1 MESVVLRSNSGWGDL
16 HIYEGSTLP
25 ALVLSPG
32 ERGGGPTRRAGTDI
46 REDNLMPSLED
57 WLFELYSQLF
67 KYYSAASAG
76 GVGERQVFSRQ
87 LDGTQP
93 PPTASEYL
101 LTNSTRP
108 NHSKHKYGRTC
119 LFTPRGDAA
128 SEEGLTNESG
138 EPGCSTNHR
147 LRWVREAVG

>member
-1 MESVVLRSNSGWGDL
+1 MESVVLRSNSGWEDL
-16 HIYEGSTLP
+16 HIYEGSTLA
-25 ALVLSPG
+25 ALVLSPR
-32 ERGGGPTRRAGTDI
+32 RGGGPTRRGGTDI

-67 KYYSAASAG
+67 KYYSAGRQG
-76 GVGERQVFSRQ
+76 GVEERQVFSRWHHR
-87 LDGTQP
+87 TSP
-93 PPTASEYL
+93 PLASEYL

-147 LRWVREAVG
+147 LSWVREAVG

>member
-16 HIYEGSTLP
+16 HIYEGSTLA
-25 ALVLSPG
+25 ALVLSPQ
-32 ERGGGPTRRAGTDI
+32 RGGEGPTRRGGTDI

-67 KYYSAASAG
+67 KYYSAGRRG
-76 GVGERQVFSRQ
+76 GVEERQVFSRWHHR
-87 LDGTQP
+87 TSP
-93 PPTASEYL
+93 PLASEYL

-119 LFTPRGDAA
+119 LAACCLHVEAQHPRDNGPIRAQKWT
-128 SEEGLTNESG
+128 G
-138 EPGCSTNHR
+138 
-147 LRWVREAVG
+147 

>member
-1 MESVVLRSNSGWGDL
+1 MESVVLRSNSGWEDL
-16 HIYEGSTLP
+16 HIYEGSTLA
-25 ALVLSPG
+25 ALVLSPR
-32 ERGGGPTRRAGTDI
+32 RGGGPTRRGGTDI

>member
-57 WLFELYSQLF
+57 WLPLNCIHNYSNIIQPRRQ
-67 KYYSAASAG
+67 G
-76 GVGERQVFSRQ
+76 GVGEREVFSREP
-87 LDGTQP
+87 DGVQP
-93 PPTASEYL
+93 PVHQVSTCSQIPRGLIIPNTNMDGPARLPPRGDTASE
-101 LTNSTRP
+101 
-108 NHSKHKYGRTC
+108 G
-119 LFTPRGDAA
+119 
-128 SEEGLTNESG
+128 ELTNESRELSCPANH
-138 EPGCSTNHR
+138 EPGC
-147 LRWVREAVG
+147 V

>member
-1 MESVVLRSNSGWGDL
+1 MESVVLRSNSGWEDL
-16 HIYEGSTLP
+16 HIYEGSTLA
-25 ALVLSPG
+25 ALVLSPR
-32 ERGGGPTRRAGTDI
+32 RGGGPTRRGGTDI

-67 KYYSAASAG
+67 KYYSPASAG
-76 GVGERQVFSRQ
+76 GVEERQVFSRQ

-128 SEEGLTNESG
+128 SEEGLTNESR

>member
-76 GVGERQVFSRQ
+76 GVGERQVFSR
-87 LDGTQP
+87 
-93 PPTASEYL
+93 
-101 LTNSTRP
+101 
-108 NHSKHKYGRTC
+108 
-119 LFTPRGDAA
+119 
-128 SEEGLTNESG
+128 
-138 EPGCSTNHR
+138 
-147 LRWVREAVG
+147 

>member
-16 HIYEGSTLP
+16 HIYEGSTLA
-25 ALVLSPG
+25 ALVLSPQ
-32 ERGGGPTRRAGTDI
+32 RGGGPTRRGGTDI

-76 GVGERQVFSRQ
+76 RRRGKAGFLALALRGAAS
-87 LDGTQP
+87 GQP
-93 PPTASEYL
+93 PPTSEYL

-119 LFTPRGDAA
+119 PAAFCPHVGTRRPR
-128 SEEGLTNESG
+128 EN
-138 EPGCSTNHR
+138 
-147 LRWVREAVG
+147 

>member
-1 MESVVLRSNSGWGDL
+1 
-16 HIYEGSTLP
+16 
-25 ALVLSPG
+25 
-32 ERGGGPTRRAGTDI
+32 
-46 REDNLMPSLED
+46 MPSLED
-57 WLFELYSQLF
+57 WLPLNCIHNYSNIIQPRRQ
-67 KYYSAASAG
+67 G
-76 GVGERQVFSRQ
+76 GVGEREVFSRGP
-87 LDGTQP
+87 DGVQP
-93 PPTASEYL
+93 PPPSEYL

-138 EPGCSTNHR
+138 EPGCSTNHG

>member
-16 HIYEGSTLP
+16 HIYEGSTLA
-25 ALVLSPG
+25 ALVLSPQRG
-32 ERGGGPTRRAGTDI
+32 GGGPTRRGGTDI

-76 GVGERQVFSRQ
+76 RRRGRQVFSRG
-87 LDGTQP
+87 LYGAQP
-93 PPTASEYL
+93 PPPSEYL

-119 LFTPRGDAA
+119 PAAFCPHVETRLPR
-128 SEEGLTNESG
+128 EN
-138 EPGCSTNHR
+138 
-147 LRWVREAVG
+147 

>member
-16 HIYEGSTLP
+16 HIYEP
-25 ALVLSPG
+25 ALPRRTSFISP
-32 ERGGGPTRRAGTDI
+32 ERGGGTDI

-76 GVGERQVFSRQ
+76 GVEERQVFSRQ

>member
-1 MESVVLRSNSGWGDL
+1 MESAVLRSNSGWGDL
-16 HIYEGSTLP
+16 HIYEGSTQLA

-32 ERGGGPTRRAGTDI
+32 EGEPRPTRRAGTDI

-76 GVGERQVFSRQ
+76 RRRRKGGFLARARR
-87 LDGTQP
+87 GAPAP
-93 PPTASEYL
+93 PSEYL

-119 LFTPRGDAA
+119 LAACCLHVGARRPRDNGPIRAQKWT
-128 SEEGLTNESG
+128 G
-138 EPGCSTNHR
+138 
-147 LRWVREAVG
+147 